1 MGVKIHLLRMSL
13 RERLV
18 KALIMVSKD
27 GVFTRESLKRESGLG
42 DFMIDDFINSLIN
55 EGILVR
61 IGDGYKSVIP
71 PHRLIRYFVDRG
83 VYVDLESISRYLPW
97 DEFEALIRL
106 LFEEW
111 GFRVVSRLRVP
122 VAGSRVEFDV
132 IAYRRPWVLLIEAK
146 HWRRVSSSIRQIV
159 GRHLEKVGSVARE
172 PEVLMSRIGVNWG
185 EALLIPVVI
194 TWHRA
199 STELIEGVP
208 VVSIYQV
215 NSFINEF
222 DGIID
227 GIRSFSVSWRRL

>member
-1 MGVKIHLLRMSL
+1 MSL

-18 KALIMVSKD
+18 KALMIVSKD
-27 GVFTRESLKRESGLG
+27 GVFTRESLKSVSGLG
-42 DFMIDDFINSLIN
+42 DSIIDEFIGSLIN
-55 EGILVR
+55 DGVLVR
-61 IGDGYKSVIP
+61 VGDGYKSVMP
-71 PHRLIRYFVDRG
+71 PHRLIKYFVDRG
-83 VYVDLESISRYLPW
+83 LYVDLESISRYLPW
-97 DEFEALIRL
+97 DEFEALIRF

-146 HWRRVSSSIRQIV
+146 RWRRASSSIRQIV
-159 GRHLEKVGSVARE
+159 NRHLEKVRLVARA
-172 PEVLMSRIGVNWG
+172 PEVLMGRIGVNWG

-199 STELIEGVP
+199 STEFIEGVP

-215 NSFINEF
+215 NSFINEL

-227 GIRSFSVSWRRL
+227 NINAFRVSWSHL